1 MGALVLMRN
10 RLGTATESIKRNVH
24 DEACNLGSPTVVV
37 GLFQGVF

>member
-10 RLGTATESIKRNVH
+10 RLGTATVSIMRNVH
-24 DEACNLGSPTVVV
+24 DEAWNLGNPTVVV